1 MDNEIEVITDADE
14 DSSNKKVI
22 EQTIYV
28 PELEN
33 GLVRMDMNIIEY
45 PLFTK
50 NRRIKPN
57 VRVRF
62 VINDNR
68 NKTIEIIPAADE
80 VVPGEFEKLEGCRD
94 EDRLFGGAHGDRF
107 RLRRR

>member
-1 MDNEIEVITDADE
+1 MRIEVI
-14 DSSNKKVI
+14 KKVI

-33 GLVRMDMNIIEY
+33 GLVKMDMNIIEY

-50 NRRIKPN
+50 NRTIKPN

-68 NKTIEIIPAADE
+68 NKTIEIIPAQM
-80 VVPGEFEKLEGCRD
+80 KLFLES
-94 EDRLFGGAHGDRF
+94 LKKQF
-107 RLRRR
+107 L

>member
-1 MDNEIEVITDADE
+1 MDNEIEVITDIDE
-14 DSSNKKVI
+14 DNSNKKVI

-28 PELEN
+28 PELETE
-33 GLVRMDMNIIEY
+33 LIRMDMNIIEY

-50 NRRIKPN
+50 NRKIKSN
-57 VRVRF
+57 EKVRF

-80 VVPGEFEKLEGCRD
+80 VVPGEFEKAVFIALSK
-94 EDRLFGGAHGDRF
+94 
-107 RLRRR
+107 